1 MLTAT
6 KEGTF
11 STSSDPCVFFPLA
24 ASGVYPKTR
33 VWGSKPENVP
43 CFRATARLRIELRW
57 GCEESSGK
65 TAVGSGVS
73 FKYDPF
79 GRRIYKSSSA
89 GTSIFAYDH
98 DNLIEE
104 TNSSGGVVARYSQ
117 GLNTDEPLAMLRSGT
132 TSYYQT
138 DGLGSVTSLSNGAGS
153 LAQTYGYDSFGKQTS
168 STGSLT
174 NPFQYTAREFD
185 TETNLQFSRNRYYD
199 PSTGRFMQEDEL
211 AFDAGINFYPYVLNN
226 PQNWID
232 PFGDQEDSVTSS
244 LMQAIRSGNSAEIE
258 NILDAAGDVLSDD
271 AKQLGREAVKRLRT
285 PVRDLIKGSLKRS
298 ASYHSELEEKTYE
311 EIMKDACQAAKQMKK
326 LVQQSPRLLGKRL
339 PY

>member
-1 MLTAT
+1 M
-6 KEGTF
+6 
-11 STSSDPCVFFPLA
+11 D
-24 ASGVYPKTR
+24 
-33 VWGSKPENVP
+33 
-43 CFRATARLRIELRW
+43 AR
-57 GCEESSGK
+57 K
-65 TAVGSGVS
+65 HTVS

-89 GTSIFAYDH
+89 STSIFAYDH

-104 TNSSGGVVARYSQ
+104 TNSGGTAVARYSQ
-117 GLNTDEPLAMLRSGT
+117 GLNVDEPLAMLRSGI

-138 DGLGSVTSLSNGAGS
+138 DGLGSVTSMSNGAGS

-174 NPFQYTAREFD
+174 NPFQYTARDFD

-199 PSTGRFMQEDEL
+199 SSTGRFLQEDEL
-211 AFDAGINFYPYVLNN
+211 GFDAGINFYPYVLNN

-271 AKQLGREAVKRLRT
+271 AKQLGREAIKRLRT

-298 ASYHSELEEKTYE
+298 ESYHSELEEKTLE
-311 EIMKDACQAAKQMKK
+311 QIMKDTCQAAKQMKK
-326 LVQQSPRLLGKRL
+326 LAQQSPRLLGKRL